1 MSEPTNTF
9 LLAIER
15 PALIVKSVLQM
26 ILGAGLVVALIVKV
40 YMLVLTDLVCTGE
53 GASLGEAIRCTDT
66 LQITGYVFALAAGIE
81 GASLFFRRA
90 GAGLLQ
96 TLMLAVAAAL
106 FIALS
111 GQMNGDVNW
120 RLSLAIFTL
129 AVLIAGIFYGRMRM
143 GEGIGNADGE

>member
-1 MSEPTNTF
+1 MSAPDNTF

-15 PALIVKSVLQM
+15 PALIIKTVLQM

-40 YMLVLTDLVCTGE
+40 YMLVLTDLVCTGD
-53 GASLGEAIRCTDT
+53 GGSLGEAIRCADT
-66 LQITGYVFALAAGIE
+66 LEITGYVFALAAGIE

-90 GAGLLQ
+90 FDLIR
-96 TLMLAVAAAL
+96 TLTLAVAGAM

-111 GQMNGDVNW
+111 VQMNGVADW

-129 AVLIAGIFYGRMRM
+129 AVVIAGAVLGRKWL
-143 GEGIGNADGE
+143 DSQSSD

>member
-1 MSEPTNTF
+1 MSAPNDTF

-26 ILGAGLVVALIVKV
+26 ILGAGLVIALIIKV

-53 GASLGEAIRCTDT
+53 GGSLGEAIRCTDT
-66 LQITGYVFALAAGIE
+66 FQIVGYIFALAAGFE

-90 GAGLLQ
+90 GADMLQ
-96 TLMLAVAAAL
+96 TLMLSVTATL
-106 FIALS
+106 FLALS
-111 GQMNGDVNW
+111 VQMNGVADW

-129 AVLIAGIFYGRMRM
+129 AVLIAGIVFGRARLGMTK
-143 GEGIGNADGE
+143 EGDPKS

>member
-1 MSEPTNTF
+1 MSAPDNTF
-9 LLAIER
+9 FLAIER
-15 PALIVKSVLQM
+15 PALIIKTVLQM

-53 GASLGEAIRCTDT
+53 SGSLGEAIRCADT

-90 GAGLLQ
+90 FDLIR
-96 TLMLAVAAAL
+96 TLTLAVGGAM

-111 GQMNGDVNW
+111 VQMEGVADW

-129 AVLIAGIFYGRMRM
+129 AVVIAGAVLGRRWL
-143 GEGIGNADGE
+143 DSQSSD

>member
-1 MSEPTNTF
+1 MSAPDNAF
-9 LLAIER
+9 FLAIER
-15 PALIVKSVLQM
+15 PALIIKTVLQM

-53 GASLGEAIRCTDT
+53 GGGLGDAIRCADT

-81 GASLFFRRA
+81 AASLFFRRSA
-90 GAGLLQ
+90 DMIR
-96 TLMLAVAAAL
+96 TIMLAVVAAL

-111 GQMNGDVNW
+111 VQMNGVADW

-129 AVLIAGIFYGRMRM
+129 AVVIAALVFGRRWLDSAR
-143 GEGIGNADGE
+143 GGGDG

>member
-1 MSEPTNTF
+1 MSAPDNTF

-15 PALIVKSVLQM
+15 PALIIKTVLQM

-40 YMLVLTDLVCTGE
+40 YMLVLTDLVCTGD
-53 GASLGEAIRCTDT
+53 GGSLGEAIRCADT
-66 LQITGYVFALAAGIE
+66 LEITGYVFALAAGIE

-90 GAGLLQ
+90 FDLIR
-96 TLMLAVAAAL
+96 TLTLAVAGAM

-111 GQMNGDVNW
+111 VQMEGVADW

-129 AVLIAGIFYGRMRM
+129 AVVIAGAVLGRKWL
-143 GEGIGNADGE
+143 DSQSSD

>member
-1 MSEPTNTF
+1 MSAPDNAF
-9 LLAIER
+9 FLAIER
-15 PALIVKSVLQM
+15 PALIIKTVLQM

-53 GASLGEAIRCTDT
+53 GGSLGEAIRCADT

-90 GAGLLQ
+90 FDLIR
-96 TLMLAVAAAL
+96 TLTLAVAGAM

-111 GQMNGDVNW
+111 VQMNGVADW

-129 AVLIAGIFYGRMRM
+129 AVVIAGALLGRKWLDDRSQ
-143 GEGIGNADGE
+143 E

>member
-1 MSEPTNTF
+1 MSAPNDTF

-26 ILGAGLVVALIVKV
+26 ILGAGLVIALIVKV

-53 GASLGEAIRCTDT
+53 GGSLGEAIRCTDT

-90 GAGLLQ
+90 GADLSQ

-111 GQMNGDVNW
+111 VQMGGQADW
-120 RLSLAIFTL
+120 RLSLSIFTL
-129 AVLIAGIFYGRMRM
+129 SVVIAGVIFGHRWLRRS
-143 GEGIGNADGE
+143 GEDT